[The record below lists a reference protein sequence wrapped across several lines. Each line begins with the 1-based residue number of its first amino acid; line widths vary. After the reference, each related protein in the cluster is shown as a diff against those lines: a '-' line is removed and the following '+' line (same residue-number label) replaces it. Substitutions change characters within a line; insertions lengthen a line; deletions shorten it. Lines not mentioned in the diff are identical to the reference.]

1 MKRLVYDFITLI
13 LNSLQEHVNMYD
25 TYVRVMLI
33 MYGSPYNH
41 PIWLGNCIIFIYA
54 ALQGISKHTTNTKKG
69 KHNLIDADLE

>member
-13 LNSLQEHVNMYD
+13 LNSLHEHVNMYD

-33 MYGSPYNH
+33 MYGSLYNH
-41 PIWLGNCIIFIYA
+41 PIWLWNCIIFIYA
-54 ALQGISKHTTNTKKG
+54 ALQGISKQTTNTKNG